1 MAGCKC
7 TMESAA
13 HFTHDLHHDNS
24 FGWRNPLPH
33 LPDQSA
39 GGIASLTQRGTRCL
53 VLNSTLALPQDR
65 VDIWMLRFLHARV
78 AMHSLNFPS
87 FILRRSTY
95 RGRPGVCTH
104 LRSPLP
110 SPTLR
115 AWLISQICLFACSP
129 SDHPPAQLARL
140 SLYCLQHLMPSTETS
155 KWLLSL
161 KVCMPTQMNKKN
173 KTRCIGQEQLW
184 TLVSLSEISV
194 WMESQFFGV

>member
-1 MAGCKC
+1 
-7 TMESAA
+7 
-13 HFTHDLHHDNS
+13 
-24 FGWRNPLPH
+24 
-33 LPDQSA
+33 
-39 GGIASLTQRGTRCL
+39 
-53 VLNSTLALPQDR
+53 
-65 VDIWMLRFLHARV
+65 MLRFLHARV

-173 KTRCIGQEQLW
+173 KNKMYRAGAALDARFALGNIRLDGIAVLWGLNVRRVIYSEGQALTQ
-184 TLVSLSEISV
+184 
-194 WMESQFFGV
+194 